1 MVTVEMLKRFPLLA
15 YLPREDLG
23 ELMEICEIET
33 WEAGEVFAHEG
44 EPVDKLRLVLLGRV
58 ALDKRIQLGHHGSV
72 RRANVSVVGPGGAVG
87 WSALVAPHIFTLS
100 GICVQPCKFIALDA
114 RQLQDFMAQNPQT
127 AYRLMSG
134 IAEMVGTR
142 LRDMTGMLTYFLSVV
157 SHELKA
163 PLAAVENYLEVMLGG
178 FTGELTPKQQRM
190 LERSVLRI
198 HDLSG
203 LINNLLD
210 LARMRPEQIQADFLR
225 FNPREFGDRSVED
238 TRLAANEKGVM
249 IRMEAP
255 QEFKEIVGAAER
267 LRQVLT
273 NLLNNAIKF
282 SPPGSTITLRSWE
295 TEDELWIEVSD
306 EGIGIPPEDQSHIFE
321 DFFRARNVGDSGGSG
336 LGLSIAKKIV
346 DAHQGRIWLESP
358 YEEGRSGTKFTLVLP
373 RNLPLPGEHEGTVD
387 APLVEGPRPERLN
400 GVELVEGRDSEY
412 H

>member
-15 YLPREDLG
+15 YISREDLG

-33 WEAGEVFAHEG
+33 WEEGEVFVHEG
-44 EPVDKLRLVLLGRV
+44 NPADKLRLVLLGKV

-72 RRANVSVVGPGGAVG
+72 RRANVSIIGPGGALG
-87 WSALVAPHIFTLS
+87 WSTLVAPYNFTLS
-100 GICVQPCKFIALDA
+100 GVCLEPCKFIALDA
-114 RQLQDFMAQNPQT
+114 RQLRDFMARNPQA
-127 AYRLMSG
+127 AYKLMNG

-142 LRDMTGMLTYFLSVV
+142 LRDMTGMLTYFLSIV

-210 LARMRPEQIQADFLR
+210 LARMRSEQIQAEFVR

-238 TRLAANEKGVM
+238 TRLAAKEKGVT
-249 IRMEAP
+249 IKVEAP
-255 QEFKEIVGAAER
+255 KEFKEITGAPQR

-273 NLLNNAIKF
+273 NLLNNAVKF
-282 SPPGSTITLRSWE
+282 SPPGSTVTLRSWE

-306 EGIGIPPEDQSHIFE
+306 EGIGIPPEDQVHIFE
-321 DFFRARNVGDSGGSG
+321 DFFRARNVRDVGGSG
-336 LGLSIAKKIV
+336 LGLSIARKIV

-358 YEEGRSGTKFTLVLP
+358 YEEGKSGTKFTFVLP
-373 RNLPLPGEHEGTVD
+373 RNPPLPGELG
-387 APLVEGPRPERLN
+387 
-400 GVELVEGRDSEY
+400 S
-412 H
+412 

>member
-1 MVTVEMLKRFPLLA
+1 MITVEMLKRFPLLA
-15 YLPREDLG
+15 YLPHEDLG

-33 WEAGEVFAHEG
+33 REEG
-44 EPVDKLRLVLLGRV
+44 EMFAREGDPVDRLRLVLLGKV

-72 RRANVSVVGPGGAVG
+72 RRANVSIVGPGGAMG
-87 WSALVAPHIFTLS
+87 WSALVPPYVFTLS
-100 GICVQPCKFIALDA
+100 GVCLEPCKFITLDA
-114 RQLQDFMAQNPQT
+114 GQLQDFMARNPQA

-134 IAEMVGTR
+134 IAELVGTR
-142 LRDMTGMLTYFLSVV
+142 LSDMTGMLTYFLSIV

-210 LARMRPEQIQADFLR
+210 LARMRPEQIQADFVR

-238 TRLAANEKGVM
+238 TRLAAKEKGVT
-249 IRMEAP
+249 IKVEAP
-255 QEFKEIVGAAER
+255 EEFKDIVGAPR
-267 LRQVLT
+267 QLRQVLT

-282 SPPGSTITLRSWE
+282 SPPGSTVTLRSWE
-295 TEDELWIEVSD
+295 TDDELLVEVRD
-306 EGIGIPPEDQSHIFE
+306 EGIGIPPEDQASIFE
-321 DFFRARNVGDSGGSG
+321 DFFRARNVGHVGGSG

-346 DAHQGRIWLESP
+346 DAHQGRILLESP
-358 YEEGRSGTKFTLVLP
+358 YEEGKSGTKFTVVLP
-373 RNLPLPGEHEGTVD
+373 RYLPLPGE
-387 APLVEGPRPERLN
+387 
-400 GVELVEGRDSEY
+400 
-412 H
+412 

>member
-15 YLPREDLG
+15 YLPHEDLG

-33 WEAGEVFAHEG
+33 REEG
-44 EPVDKLRLVLLGRV
+44 ETFAREGDPVDRLRLVLLGKM

-72 RRANVSVVGPGGAVG
+72 RRANVSIVGPGGAMG
-87 WSALVAPHIFTLS
+87 WSALVPPHIFTLS
-100 GICVQPCKFIALDA
+100 GICLEPCKFITLDA
-114 RQLQDFMAQNPQT
+114 GQLRDFVARNPQ
-127 AYRLMSG
+127 AGYRLMSG
-134 IAEMVGTR
+134 IAELVGTR
-142 LRDMTGMLTYFLSVV
+142 LQDMTAMLTYFLSIV

-210 LARMRPEQIQADFLR
+210 LARMRPEQIQADFVR

-238 TRLAANEKGVM
+238 TRLAAKEKGVT
-249 IRMEAP
+249 IKVEAP
-255 QEFKEIVGAAER
+255 EEFKDIVGAPR
-267 LRQVLT
+267 QLRQVLT

-282 SPPGSTITLRSWE
+282 SPPGSTVTLRSWE
-295 TEDELWIEVSD
+295 TDDELRVEVSD
-306 EGIGIPPEDQSHIFE
+306 EGIGIPPEDQASIFE
-321 DFFRARNVGDSGGSG
+321 DFFRARNVGDVGGSG

-346 DAHQGRIWLESP
+346 DAHQGHILLESP
-358 YEEGRSGTKFTLVLP
+358 YEKGKSGTKFTVVLP
-373 RNLPLPGEHEGTVD
+373 RYLPLPGE
-387 APLVEGPRPERLN
+387 
-400 GVELVEGRDSEY
+400 
-412 H
+412 

>member
-15 YLPREDLG
+15 YLPPEDLG

-33 WEAGEVFAHEG
+33 WKEGDVFAHEG
-44 EPVDKLRLVLLGRV
+44 ESADRLRLLLLGKV
-58 ALDKRIQLGHHGSV
+58 ALDKRIQLGLHGSV
-72 RRANVSVVGPGGAVG
+72 RRANVSIVGPGGAVG
-87 WSALVAPHIFTLS
+87 WSALVAPRVFTVS
-100 GICVQPCKFIALDA
+100 GICLEPCKFVVLDA
-114 RQLQDFMAQNPQT
+114 QQLREFMAQNPQT
-127 AYRLMSG
+127 AYRIMIG

-142 LRDMTGMLTYFLSVV
+142 LRDMTDLLTYFLSIV
-157 SHELKA
+157 SHELKS

-178 FTGELTPKQQRM
+178 FTGELTSKQRRM

-203 LINNLLD
+203 LINDLLD
-210 LARMRPEQIQADFLR
+210 LARMRPEEIQADFAR

-238 TRLAANEKGVM
+238 TRLAASEKGVTVTV
-249 IRMEAP
+249 EAP
-255 QEFKEIVGAAER
+255 QEFREIVGASER

-282 SPPGSTITLRSWE
+282 SPSGSTVTLRSWD

-306 EGIGIPPEDQSHIFE
+306 EGIGIPPEDQLHIFE
-321 DFFRARNVGDSGGSG
+321 DFFRARNVGDVGGAG

-358 YEEGRSGTKFTLVLP
+358 YEEGKSGTKFTVVLP
-373 RNLPLPGEHEGTVD
+373 RNLPLPGE
-387 APLVEGPRPERLN
+387 RLDT
-400 GVELVEGRDSEY
+400 GRQD
-412 H
+412 

>member
-33 WEAGEVFAHEG
+33 WEEVEVFAEG
-44 EPVDKLRLVLLGRV
+44 TPADKLRLVLLGKV

-72 RRANVSVVGPGGAVG
+72 RRANVSIVGPGGAVG
-87 WSALVAPHIFTLS
+87 WSTLVAPYIYTLS
-100 GICVQPCKFIALDA
+100 CTCLEPCKFVVLDGL
-114 RQLQDFMAQNPQT
+114 RLQDFMARNPHA
-127 AYRLMSG
+127 AYRLKSG
-134 IAEMVGTR
+134 IAELIGTR
-142 LRDMTGMLTYFLSVV
+142 LRDMTGMLTYFLSIV

-203 LINNLLD
+203 LINDLLD
-210 LARMRPEQIQADFLR
+210 LARMRPEQIQAEFVC

-238 TRLAANEKGVM
+238 TRLVAKEKGVTVKV
-249 IRMEAP
+249 ESP
-255 QEFKEIVGAAER
+255 KKFKEIMGSPRR

-282 SPPGSTITLRSWE
+282 SPPGSTVALRSWE

-306 EGIGIPPEDQSHIFE
+306 EGIGILPEDQPHIFE
-321 DFFRARNVGDSGGSG
+321 DFFRARNVGDVSGSG

-358 YEEGRSGTKFTLVLP
+358 YEEGKPGAKFTVVVP
-373 RNLPLPGEHEGTVD
+373 RDQPLPGEHEDTGD
-387 APLVEGPRPERLN
+387 LPLVEER
-400 GVELVEGRDSEY
+400 GGQRASDGEY
-412 H
+412 R